1 MHGAWSTPSSRSRR
15 RRERRRGS
23 SSKPRPRARA
33 CLGEREVANAAAA
46 ASNDAAGAA
55 VRDSDFYRQGRVVID
70 ATLAEAVARRSVGA
84 RGERYLHD
92 VRVDVEAD
100 GDRVRVTVSG
110 RVDYLFSSALPG
122 GPHHAD
128 VQASATATAE
138 RGG

>member
-1 MHGAWSTPSSRSRR
+1 V
-15 RRERRRGS
+15 RRERGS
-23 SSKPRPRARA
+23 ILLLMPAAVLVLLALAAVAVDASLAFLA
-33 CLGEREVANAAAA
+33 EREVANAAAA
-46 ASNDAAGAA
+46 AANDAAGAA
-55 VRDSDFYRQGRVVID
+55 LRDSDFYREGRVVID
-70 ATLAEAVARRSVGA
+70 PSLAEAVASRSVDA
-84 RGERYLHD
+84 RSERYLHD
-92 VRVDVEAD
+92 VRVDVETD